1 MEVWMSLHRAR
12 LARGLDLDDVAAAT
26 RLSPA
31 VVRKIDEGRFHE
43 LPSGLYAR
51 AYVRA
56 FAAAVDLP
64 PEETLRGLQP
74 LLPREAD
81 PLPILRDM
89 VEPSA
94 LERLRAL
101 GARCWAGTLASR
113 PARRSAGATT
123 YASLSMR
130 CAIGTVDGLLVLGID
145 AVLVLLTAWSC
156 GVTVEVL
163 LDRAGTP
170 VAVFCAVP
178 LTIYFVLFGGVA
190 GRTPGACFWEAANT
204 LRHLQ
209 ADGGGKARYT
219 SLLPYSCQGDRIRSP
234 HAPRSAGSGG

>member
-74 LLPREAD
+74 LLPRSTACWSSGSTRSSSCS
-81 PLPILRDM
+81 PR
-89 VEPSA
+89 
-94 LERLRAL
+94 
-101 GARCWAGTLASR
+101 GAVG
-113 PARRSAGATT
+113 
-123 YASLSMR
+123 
-130 CAIGTVDGLLVLGID
+130 
-145 AVLVLLTAWSC
+145 
-156 GVTVEVL
+156 
-163 LDRAGTP
+163 
-170 VAVFCAVP
+170 
-178 LTIYFVLFGGVA
+178 
-190 GRTPGACFWEAANT
+190 
-204 LRHLQ
+204 
-209 ADGGGKARYT
+209 
-219 SLLPYSCQGDRIRSP
+219 
-234 HAPRSAGSGG
+234 